1 VDTSRPGFLFGTSL
15 LLFIDGHCGGN
26 SNGVFAMTDNEAQ
39 QIAHGLIQGYLGP
52 DHKVIDMQS
61 FYRALVEALL
71 KAHHQGWQEC
81 AALGDA

>member
-1 VDTSRPGFLFGTSL
+1 MRDDERTMLALASAGVL
-15 LLFIDGHCGGN
+15 LLSCYRPLRGEALE
-26 SNGVFAMTDNEAQ
+26 GVSAMTDNEAQ

-71 KAHHQGWQEC
+71 KAHHQG
-81 AALGDA
+81 